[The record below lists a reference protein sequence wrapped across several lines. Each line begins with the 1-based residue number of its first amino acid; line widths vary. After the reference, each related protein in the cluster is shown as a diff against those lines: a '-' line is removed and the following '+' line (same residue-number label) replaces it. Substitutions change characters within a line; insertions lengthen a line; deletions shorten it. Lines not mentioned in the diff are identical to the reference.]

1 MKRFGANG
9 RLVDDSLE
17 DSVGK
22 WLPTA
27 KEKGEGD
34 MAAHWV
40 LGFLYIM
47 TMFCSSVITVAK
59 YCEMYSKLPNYMLQR
74 GKFHAMSVFP
84 NEKAKGVRKQ
94 ELLGGGA
101 GADLWDLLGA
111 K

>member
-1 MKRFGANG
+1 MGGESYYTCYNMLTLGICYMKRFGANG

-59 YCEMYSKLPNYMLQR
+59 YCEMYSKLPNYML
-74 GKFHAMSVFP
+74 
-84 NEKAKGVRKQ
+84 
-94 ELLGGGA
+94 
-101 GADLWDLLGA
+101 
-111 K
+111 